1 MALVRTSRGSWDSG
15 ASHGTG
21 SYTTGSFTP
30 SANSLLTVIVCAE
43 TNNGSSNISA
53 SLTITDSAGLTWTA
67 ITNVGNSTSWATGM
81 RAWRAPVGASPSSM
95 TVTVDCGA
103 NNIYEYLVDAIDST
117 GYDTSSPI
125 GATATGGGSGSNGLG
140 TDGAA
145 SITLSAAPASSS
157 LVIGALGGDTSSTG
171 GVTYGTGW
179 TELYDVR
186 GPGEA
191 FLQVQERTG
200 STSTTVGWN
209 DICTSG
215 TAWKSLGLAFEV
227 KAAASEVTAALT
239 GSSSTTSSGTVGIAH
254 DQAITG
260 SAVTASAGTLSPL
273 VEYSAALTGA
283 EVTASAGTLA
293 PVQTAAL
300 TGSAATVSAG
310 SVASTRTVAISGS
323 EVETAAGTL
332 TPGSETIAE
341 LTGAEVTASVGS
353 LAVERAVALAGSEV
367 SAAAGTLPAVR
378 LVAIAGSQATAS
390 AGSVAVERTTVLAG
404 DEVSASVGTA
414 APGVSVALTGSS
426 VTASAGTITPTQDGT
441 VGLSGSEVAVS
452 AGAVAPQTTLAL
464 AGSVVTVS
472 AGTITAGSEVT
483 VALTGEAVT
492 ASAGSLAGSH
502 DLGLTGIA
510 ISGLTGSIQAVG
522 GSDAVEPSYG
532 GGGWLFTDWQ
542 RVKWKKKRK
551 APEKRK
557 ARALVAELEKERNR
571 EPEDPI
577 HARLIAEKI
586 TQLEAELAAQFDEVA
601 ALVAEH
607 TERQAREH
615 KRRQRNR
622 RAIEAFLSTI

>member
-43 TNNGSSNISA
+43 TNNGSSDISA

-140 TDGAA
+140 ADGAA

-227 KAAASEVTAALT
+227 KAAASGSTGTLAATESGADTAALAGDVLID
-239 GSSSTTSSGTVGIAH
+239 GSLAATESGG
-254 DQAITG
+254 D
-260 SAVTASAGTLSPL
+260 
-273 VEYSAALTGA
+273 
-283 EVTASAGTLA
+283 
-293 PVQTAAL
+293 TAAL
-300 TGSAATVSAG
+300 AGDVLIAGTFAATESGADVAAIQG
-310 SVASTRTVAISGS
+310 TAHVASGIPVLSAPSMSSI
-323 EVETAAGTL
+323 TATTAVPRVTL
-332 TPGSETIAE
+332 T
-341 LTGAEVTASVGS
+341 
-353 LAVERAVALAGSEV
+353 
-367 SAAAGTLPAVR
+367 
-378 LVAIAGSQATAS
+378 
-390 AGSVAVERTTVLAG
+390 
-404 DEVSASVGTA
+404 
-414 APGVSVALTGSS
+414 
-426 VTASAGTITPTQDGT
+426 
-441 VGLSGSEVAVS
+441 
-452 AGAVAPQTTLAL
+452 
-464 AGSVVTVS
+464 
-472 AGTITAGSEVT
+472 
-483 VALTGEAVT
+483 
-492 ASAGSLAGSH
+492 
-502 DLGLTGIA
+502 
-510 ISGLTGSIQAVG
+510 
-522 GSDAVEPSYG
+522 
-532 GGGWLFTDWQ
+532 F
-542 RVKWKKKRK
+542 
-551 APEKRK
+551 
-557 ARALVAELEKERNR
+557 
-571 EPEDPI
+571 
-577 HARLIAEKI
+577 
-586 TQLEAELAAQFDEVA
+586 
-601 ALVAEH
+601 
-607 TERQAREH
+607 
-615 KRRQRNR
+615 
-622 RAIEAFLSTI
+622 

>member
-103 NNIYEYLVDAIDST
+103 NNIYEYLVDAIDFT

-140 TDGAA
+140 ADGAA

-227 KAAASEVTAALT
+227 KAAAS
-239 GSSSTTSSGTVGIAH
+239 GIA
-254 DQAITG
+254 ITPG
-260 SAVTASAGTLSPL
+260 
-273 VEYSAALTGA
+273 
-283 EVTASAGTLA
+283 
-293 PVQTAAL
+293 
-300 TGSAATVSAG
+300 
-310 SVASTRTVAISGS
+310 
-323 EVETAAGTL
+323 AGTL
-332 TPGSETIAE
+332 TLAGFAPSANRTAHQSVAPGSGAVV
-341 LTGAEVTASVGS
+341 LTGAAPSVSVTSASVLTPASGA
-353 LAVERAVALAGSEV
+353 LTLAGSAPGVTRTAHQWRLPDAGAVTLAGAAPSVAQTTHRWLTPGASAVVLTGATPEV
-367 SAAAGTLPAVR
+367 AVTQSGVISPAAGGLTLTGHAP
-378 LVAIAGSQATAS
+378 
-390 AGSVAVERTTVLAG
+390 SVAVTQSAVISPAAGALTLTGYAPTLAATG
-404 DEVSASVGTA
+404 NVAITPAAGVFALVGA
-414 APGVSVALTGSS
+414 APGVARTAHRWLTPG
-426 VTASAGTITPTQDGT
+426 
-441 VGLSGSEVAVS
+441 
-452 AGAVAPQTTLAL
+452 AGAVVIGGAAP
-464 AGSVVTVS
+464 SVSVS
-472 AGTITAGSEVT
+472 AHRSIVPGAG
-483 VALTGEAVT
+483 ALT
-492 ASAGSLAGSH
+492 
-502 DLGLTGIA
+502 LTGYAPNFAFTSPVIVPASTEIVITGYAPNVIA
-510 ISGLTGSIQAVG
+510 IRPNKGAGKG
-522 GSDAVEPSYG
+522 GKG
-532 GGGWLFTDWQ
+532 RR
-542 RVKWKKKRK
+542 RVVIRERVYEVSERDI
-551 APEKRK
+551 P
-557 ARALVAELEKERNR
+557 AL
-571 EPEDPI
+571 I
-577 HARLIAEKI
+577 
-586 TQLEAELAAQFDEVA
+586 EAELLDRAPPVTAEV
-601 ALVAEH
+601 VAGPKPP
-607 TERQAREH
+607 R
-615 KRRQRNR
+615 KRRRKAAEPVKTVEQVREVVQQIKARIEPDNAWLLQALESVAQRVLER
-622 RAIEAFLSTI
+622 LQDEEDSLMLLLAA